1 MLPSEIQLH
10 YQYPQDIESSEQLA
24 HILRKIPVGSLL
36 WLSDVPITTPTP
48 ISKTKLIT
56 RPTLRER
63 ETFGTNPPQFH
74 TLQFEAGT
82 MHINERVAI
91 KPFQNEE
98 MLTADMELGPEG
110 ILATEY
116 CIASELEQSS
126 APTFDYLGFAK
137 THKSILT
144 LTRYD
149 ERVRSLD
156 TIIRAPGRRPD
167 RVATEF
173 ALSIGATTLVALH
186 SREIIHDDFGLQN
199 TAYDTRTFGA
209 RTIDLDFVRKASDSS
224 DFAHN
229 AWQYISTLH
238 QSETPHATPS
248 SQTVDEVFT
257 TPYIDQ
263 MTPHLTEA
271 NGKKL
276 RTAIDKLRQRTPF
289 ILEER
294 PLSSTRAQMR

>member
-1 MLPSEIQLH
+1 MLPPEIQLH
-10 YQYPQDIESSEQLA
+10 HQYPQDIESPEQLA

-36 WLSDVPITTPTP
+36 WLSDIPITAPTP
-48 ISKTKLIT
+48 ISKTKLISQ
-56 RPTLRER
+56 PTLRER

-82 MHINERVAI
+82 MHVNERIAI

-116 CIASELEQSS
+116 CIASELGQSS

-137 THKSILT
+137 THKSIFT

-156 TIIRAPGRRPD
+156 SIIRAPGRRPD
-167 RVATEF
+167 RVTTEF
-173 ALSIGATTLVALH
+173 ALSIGAATLVALH
-186 SREIIHDDFGLQN
+186 SRQIIHDDFGLQN

-209 RTIDLDFVRKASDSS
+209 RTIDLDFVRKTDDSR

-229 AWQYISTLH
+229 VWQYISTLH
-238 QSETPHATPS
+238 QSETPRATPS

-263 MTPHLTEA
+263 LTPHLTEVD
-271 NGKKL
+271 GKKL
-276 RTAIDKLRQRTPF
+276 HTAIDQLRQKTPF
-289 ILEER
+289 ILDER
-294 PLSSTRAQMR
+294 CSGSTRT